1 MYSSRLSFILLAIC
15 GIANAVRR
23 TPSFVHARDFGG
35 EVDALERRGSS
46 CTSLSAADVKKLPA
60 YAALLATAKKNWG
73 DGSFNLVTNDPSFP
87 DSPALSCVQTGPV
100 VLKSAG
106 KSCSPSCTT
115 SNPTIGGTLQSDGS
129 VSVSTTQGTSVSAS
143 VTVSQE
149 ASLSIGSSTQVEF
162 SLAEIV
168 KGSET
173 ISLSTTVSN
182 SLAQS
187 STTTSSNQDTE
198 TVTFTPEAGKFCK
211 LSLTTQACTVTGTGE
226 VAFEATGP
234 VWFEFNKKTHGHLK
248 WGLDLAAVVPDASQR
263 SSNMSVKAQVS
274 STTDSNYVQTCT

>member
-1 MYSSRLSFILLAIC
+1 
-15 GIANAVRR
+15 
-23 TPSFVHARDFGG
+23 
-35 EVDALERRGSS
+35 RRGSS

-87 DSPALSCVQTGPV
+87 DSPALSCVQTACPDIYHTG
-100 VLKSAG
+100 
-106 KSCSPSCTT
+106 SPSCTT

-226 VAFEATGP
+226 VAFEATGT